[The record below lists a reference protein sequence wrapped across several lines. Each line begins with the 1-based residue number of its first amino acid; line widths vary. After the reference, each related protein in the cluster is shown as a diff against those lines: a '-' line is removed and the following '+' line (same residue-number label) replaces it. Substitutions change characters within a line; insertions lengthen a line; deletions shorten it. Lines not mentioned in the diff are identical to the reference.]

1 MATNYLRRYC
11 GQTVEVNENVND
23 RIQDGLTR
31 YRKTQG
37 TWVVETGGWMPR
49 IEVAGDICWRR
60 PRLT

>member
-37 TWVVETGGWMPR
+37 TWVVEIGGWMPR